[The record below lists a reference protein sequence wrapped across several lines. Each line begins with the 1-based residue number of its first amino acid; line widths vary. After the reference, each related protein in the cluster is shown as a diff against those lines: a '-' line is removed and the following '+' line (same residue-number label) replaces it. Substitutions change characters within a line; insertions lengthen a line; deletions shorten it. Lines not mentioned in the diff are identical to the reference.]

1 MKTVLIIGGSHGI
14 SKCLADRLQSSGI
27 QTLTASRT
35 ASSHCNGAQ
44 HQIFDAANPTALNLP
59 DQLDGIVY
67 APGSITLKPFH
78 RLSEEDML
86 TEFKLNA
93 LGAAQVIQ
101 QCLPALKKSPAAS
114 VVLFSTVAVQTGLPF
129 HASIAMAKGAIE
141 GLTRSLAA
149 ELSPS
154 IRVNAIAPSLTDTPL
169 AENLINSD
177 AKRQASAERHPL
189 KTIGEAD
196 DIAALAQFL
205 VSDESKFIT
214 GQIIQA
220 DGGMGSVRTF

>member
-1 MKTVLIIGGSHGI
+1 MKTILIIGGSHGI
-14 SKCLADRLQSSGI
+14 SQALADQLRSAGI
-27 QTLTASRT
+27 RTLTANRSG
-35 ASSHCNGAQ
+35 NGED
-44 HQIFDAANPTALNLP
+44 HQAFDAMAGGALELP
-59 DQLDGIVY
+59 EQLDGLVY

-78 RLSEEDML
+78 RLGDEEMRA
-86 TEFKLNA
+86 EFQLNA
-93 LGAAQVIQ
+93 LGAAQVIR

-149 ELSPS
+149 ELAPG

-177 AKRQASAERHPL
+177 AKRQASADRHPL
-189 KTIGEAD
+189 KTIGEPG
-196 DIAALAQFL
+196 DIAALAAFL
-205 VSDESKFIT
+205 LSDAAKFIT
-214 GQIIQA
+214 GQIVHA
-220 DGGMGSVRTF
+220 DGGMGSVRSM